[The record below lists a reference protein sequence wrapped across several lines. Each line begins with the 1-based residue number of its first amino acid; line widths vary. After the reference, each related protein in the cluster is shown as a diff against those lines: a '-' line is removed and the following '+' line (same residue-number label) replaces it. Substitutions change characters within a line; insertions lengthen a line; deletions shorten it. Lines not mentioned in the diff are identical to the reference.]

1 MPSRVLLTI
10 ASSDEET
17 MAASWADS
25 RAAAEYRSVVSSHGI
40 GATRFICDTYGRSR
54 REIPCRQI
62 DLRTGVRTGMGIV
75 IRPARSVTHSFEI
88 PYCVIS
94 DSACRNLPKI
104 VENGRNMLQER
115 LKRHSSPNGGL
126 PAGVRDK
133 FPGEAEGRNRQG
145 QTSRVGGA
153 MRDADVRRVVPL
165 SLKRSGLF

>member
-1 MPSRVLLTI
+1 VADLDAKFL
-10 ASSDEET
+10 
-17 MAASWADS
+17 AA
-25 RAAAEYRSVVSSHGI
+25 RL
-40 GATRFICDTYGRSR
+40 IC
-54 REIPCRQI
+54 EP
-62 DLRTGVRTGMGIV
+62 GVRTGMGIV

-104 VENGRNMLQER
+104 VENGRNMSQER

-145 QTSRVGGA
+145 QTSRVAGA
-153 MRDADVRRVVPL
+153 MRDADVRRVVPF
-165 SLKRSGLF
+165 SLKRSGLFRCCSRVRED